1 MSAPSSHSPGSGLPA
16 RRPTQGVA
24 PELSSRCAGC
34 AAPLAPD
41 QLFCLSCGTR
51 RRDARIAFRDVL
63 ASEAAPVLA
72 DGGGQGGSGL
82 TPAAPMG
89 QAANGGGSHPSGSY
103 LPFIAM
109 LASLLLA
116 LGVGV
121 WIGRGQE
128 APVATAAPVA
138 VPVAATTAAPVET
151 TPADDAADDSA
162 AKDSE
167 DAAAAEDEAA
177 PPAQDD
183 SAKLK
188 DLEKLSP
195 EEYQKQ
201 SQKLPKEVGTGGTP
215 PPKDGKTGGGGTEF
229 ESFE

>member
-1 MSAPSSHSPGSGLPA
+1 MSTLPQQ
-16 RRPTQGVA
+16 RPTQGVA

-34 AAPLAPD
+34 GAALAPD

-63 ASEAAPVLA
+63 ASEAAPVYTA
-72 DGGGQGGSGL
+72 VDGSGGGGAVPPTMVQQLAPQGPGH
-82 TPAAPMG
+82 T
-89 QAANGGGSHPSGSY
+89 NY
-103 LPFIAM
+103 TPFIAT

-128 APVATAAPVA
+128 APAATAAPVA
-138 VPVAATTAAPVET
+138 VAPVAAAAPTTPADTAA
-151 TPADDAADDSA
+151 PADDAAAD
-162 AKDSE
+162 
-167 DAAAAEDEAA
+167 DAAAA
-177 PPAQDD
+177 DD
-183 SAKLK
+183 SATDDAAADDSADSSGVATPDTKKLE
-188 DLEKLSP
+188 DLSP
-195 EEYQKQ
+195 DDYQKQ

-215 PPKDGKTGGGGTEF
+215 PPKDDKPAGGGSEF